1 MNDYT
6 NEIAYYWPTIMTA
19 LEEHGN
25 KHPIIECKLLEHK
38 VYAYPAKDYI
48 NTLSERTRITT
59 LKLYEQVTAKGGLM
73 VFIND
78 SENRI
83 LQSYIF
89 KASDIE
95 PQKKHKKTT
104 KRISTNTV
112 ESGRDISKKR
122 KERRTSA

>member
-6 NEIAYYWPTIMTA
+6 NDIAYYWPTIMTA
-19 LEEHGN
+19 LEEHGD
-25 KHPIIECKLLEHK
+25 KHPIIECNLFERK
-38 VYAYPAKDYI
+38 VYAYPAKDFI

-59 LKLYEQVTAKGGLM
+59 LQQYEQVTAEGGLM

-89 KASDIE
+89 NASDIE
-95 PQKKHKKTT
+95 PQRKRKKTT
-104 KRISTNTV
+104 KRISKNIV